1 MISQTSALARL
12 VETDSGIAETYR
24 HITKRVTPDEPLE
37 LAGATVKWYDVC
49 PHDRPVPDEIKRL
62 AHACLN
68 STPLEIPGL
77 GFVILHRCGQD
88 FYFLIACT
96 WRNDNEIWSTVFYK
110 DGNAM
115 LEFAPFPREGSH
127 KPSFCVWELV
137 PVWHE
142 QQARVRFLKSP
153 RDEAASQLWLRDQYA
168 GDA

>member
-12 VETDSGIAETYR
+12 IETDSGIVETYR
-24 HITKRVTPDEPLE
+24 HINKRVTPDESLE
-37 LAGATVKWYDVC
+37 LSGAQLKWYDVYAQ
-49 PHDRPVPDEIKRL
+49 DRPVPDEIKRL

-96 WRNDNEIWSTVFYK
+96 WRNDNELWSTVFYK
-110 DGNAM
+110 DGDAM
-115 LEFAPFPREGSH
+115 SEFAPFPRESSH
-127 KPSFCVWELV
+127 KPAFCVWELV
-137 PVWHE
+137 PVWYE
-142 QQARVRFLKSP
+142 QQAWVRFLNSP
-153 RDEAASQLWLRDQYA
+153 RDEAAAQLWLRDQYA